1 MAARVRFGLLVAMFQ
16 AMSKDRT
23 AAKKRGRL
31 RVLLDSAYGDSGR
44 DDYFSA
50 LRLVLPGLDR
60 ERGSYGLKEAALAS
74 ALVDALGIA
83 KDSPDAVRLTN
94 WRRGGSFRNAGNFAL
109 VAAEVLQ
116 RRQGM
121 TSGGL
126 TIKEVNDALD
136 HLAATENRSEKAS
149 ILSSLIKKTNALEMK
164 WLLMI
169 ILKDL
174 KLGISEKS
182 IFHEFHPDAEDL
194 FNVTCDL
201 KLVCEKLNDRSQRH
215 KRQDIEVGKAVRPQ
229 LAMRVSNASS
239 AWKKLNGKQVVAEC
253 KFDGDRIQ
261 IHKNG
266 EEIHFFSRSFLDHS
280 EYAAGM
286 SKVIKENILVDR
298 CILDG
303 EMLVWDTVLNRFA
316 EFGSNQEIGFWN
328 LPENCR
334 TSYFLLGLNYFLL
347 TAKAAQEG
355 LETDRQ
361 RSPYIAFDILYAG
374 DTSIIHQ
381 SLIERHEILRKVVR
395 PLKGHL
401 EILVP
406 TGGLN
411 IHRPPDEPCWSILAH
426 NIDDVEKFFK
436 DTVDNREE
444 GIVLKDLESKW
455 EPGDRSG
462 KWLKLKPDYIHAGA
476 DLDVIIIGGYY
487 GSGRRGGEVA
497 QFLVGLAVP
506 SDDNSYPKRFL
517 SFCRVGTGLSDEE
530 LDALVTKLKPHF
542 RKYEYPKK
550 PPRFY
555 EVTNH
560 SKERPDVWIESPD
573 KSIIMSI
580 TSDIRMIK
588 SEVFAAPYSLRF
600 PRIQRLRYDKPWHEC
615 LDVQA
620 FVDIVNSS
628 NGTTHRAADD
638 DNGLKNVNLKP
649 SKTNKKVEKKN
660 VSIIPSHLMKTDIS
674 GLKGETLIF
683 ANSMFYFVN
692 IPPSYNLDYFH
703 KLVVE
708 NGGSFSMNLN
718 DSVTHCI
725 AAEKKGIKYQAAT
738 RQGRIIHYSWILDC
752 CKEKQLLHLQ
762 PKYILF
768 LADFARHKFPEEIDS
783 YADYFYCDIDIS
795 DLKQIFSNM
804 DKADVDSTM
813 VQRYK
818 KKYCADKRFCF
829 FQGCCVYFYHAPLVN
844 ADYNVISDLALK
856 RVKQDLTMHGGQ
868 VCSILAPATHLII
881 VSVLQ
886 TYNFDMLYKSLP
898 PADRRYLH
906 DKRLHVVSNKW
917 LEDSVEKQ
925 TKLPEST
932 YSLKPDTLEEIEIER
947 SEEVVQPSINKHEKN
962 EEIDR
967 SQVKHGTRKR
977 GRPSSSASRTAKPA
991 PKPVRR
997 TRARRG
1003 NQHAKIDD
1011 VELEEIDHGEAGQ
1024 DGQIPDRDNT
1034 SKMEVDSLDRD
1045 QVPPRPAR
1053 RTRARREKEN
1063 PKVHYGESE
1072 ESDPGETGQG
1082 DQKSDA
1088 DYICK
1093 IEEDSSNRD
1102 QGPHQVAPRAAR
1114 RSRVQRGKQHAKI
1127 DYGESEESGPGETGQ
1142 DDKMLDTD
1150 SIVKMEQ
1157 NTHDKDQEPPPGA
1170 QLITLDEQETKGL
1183 KWSTMETPSGPKHE
1197 SNDTVLR
1204 TNTAEATSSST
1215 TCDKMEQMV
1224 DPLRAMLLDM
1234 LPSLGLRKTGDGNKV
1249 PEAKYEKNPP
1259 WVGSSTSNYEA
1270 PVPQAASSASN
1281 SGVPAPHAGSS
1292 TQSTGFPAADPT
1304 AGAPKKKKVSYKD
1317 VADELLKDW

>member
-1 MAARVRFGLLVAMFQ
+1 MAATVRFGLLVAMFQ
-16 AMSKDRT
+16 AMSRDRT
-23 AAKKRGRL
+23 AAKKRARL
-31 RVLLDSAYGDSGR
+31 RALLDRAYGPGGR

-74 ALVDALGIA
+74 VLVDALGIA

-94 WRRGGSFRNAGNFAL
+94 WRRGGGFRNAGNFAL

-136 HLAATENRSEKAS
+136 RLAATENRSEKAS

-182 IFHEFHPDAEDL
+182 VFHEFHPDAEDL

-201 KLVCEKLNDRSQRH
+201 RLVCEKLNDRSQRH

-229 LAMRVSNASS
+229 LSMRVNNASS
-239 AWKKLNGKQVVAEC
+239 AWKKLHGKQVVAEC

-280 EYAAGM
+280 EYAPGM
-286 SKVIKENILVDR
+286 SKVIIENILVDR

-316 EFGSNQEIGFWN
+316 EFGSNQEI
-328 LPENCR
+328 
-334 TSYFLLGLNYFLL
+334 
-347 TAKAAQEG
+347 AKAAKEG

-361 RSPYIAFDILYAG
+361 LCYVAFDILYAG
-374 DTSIIHQ
+374 DTSVIHQ
-381 SLIERHEILRKVVR
+381 SLTERHEILQKVVR

-426 NIDDVEKFFK
+426 SLDDVEKFFK

-444 GIVLKDLESKW
+444 GIILKDLESKW

-542 RKYEYPKK
+542 RKNEYPKK

-573 KSIIMSI
+573 KSVIISI
-580 TSDIRMIK
+580 TSDIRTIK

-620 FVDIVNSS
+620 FVDIVHSS

-638 DNGLKNVNLKP
+638 DNDLKNVKVKQP
-649 SKTNKKVEKKN
+649 RTNKKGEKKN

-683 ANSMFYFVN
+683 ANTMFYFVN

-752 CKEKQLLHLQ
+752 CKEKRLLHLQ

-783 YADYFYCDIDIS
+783 YADYFYWDIDIS

-804 DKADVDSTM
+804 DRAVVDSNM
-813 VQRYK
+813 VHHYK
-818 KKYCADKRFCF
+818 KKYCADERFCF

-886 TYNFDMLYKSLP
+886 AYNFDMLYKSLP
-898 PADRRYLH
+898 PAERRYLH
-906 DKRLHVVSNKW
+906 DKRLQVVSNKW

-925 TKLPEST
+925 TRLPETT

-947 SEEVVQPSINKHEKN
+947 SEETVQPCNDKLEENEKA
-962 EEIDR
+962 DT
-967 SQVKHGTRKR
+967 SHVKHAPRKR

-991 PKPVRR
+991 PRPVRR

-1011 VELEEIDHGEAGQ
+1011 VEPEESDHGETGL
-1024 DGQIPDRDNT
+1024 DDQIPDTDNI
-1034 SKMEVDSLDRD
+1034 SKMEVDSFDKD
-1045 QVPPRPAR
+1045 QVSARPVR
-1053 RTRARREKEN
+1053 RTRARRGKQHA
-1063 PKVHYGESE
+1063 KIDYGQSE
-1072 ESDPGETGQG
+1072 ESDPGETGQD
-1082 DQKSDA
+1082 DQRLDA
-1088 DYICK
+1088 DYISK
-1093 IEEDSSNRD
+1093 MEEDSSDRD
-1102 QGPHQVAPRAAR
+1102 QGAHPTAPRVVR
-1114 RSRVQRGKQHAKI
+1114 RSRAQRGKWLAKI
-1127 DYGESEESGPGETGQ
+1127 DRETGPGETGQ
-1142 DDKMLDTD
+1142 DDKKLNAD
-1150 SIVKMEQ
+1150 SISKMEEHA
-1157 NTHDKDQEPPPGA
+1157 HDKDQEPPPGA
-1170 QLITLDEQETKGL
+1170 QLITLDEQEPKGI
-1183 KWSTMETPSGPKHE
+1183 KSSTTETPSSPKHE
-1197 SNDTVLR
+1197 RNQTVLR
-1204 TNTAEATSSST
+1204 RDTAETTSSA
-1215 TCDKMEQMV
+1215 TCEKMEQMV
-1224 DPLRAMLLDM
+1224 DPLHAMLLDM
-1234 LPSLGLRKTGDGNKV
+1234 IPSLGQMKTDVGNRV
-1249 PEAKYEKNPP
+1249 AEAKAETNPP
-1259 WVGSSTSNYEA
+1259 WVGSSTSSYVA
-1270 PVPQAASSASN
+1270 PVPQASASSASS

-1292 TQSTGFPAADPT
+1292 TQSTGVPAPDPT

-1317 VADELLKDW
+1317 VAGALLKDW

>member
-1 MAARVRFGLLVAMFQ
+1 MAATVRFGLLVAMFQ
-16 AMSKDRT
+16 AMSRDRT
-23 AAKKRGRL
+23 AAKKRARL
-31 RVLLDSAYGDSGR
+31 RALLDRAYGPGGR

-74 ALVDALGIA
+74 VLVDALGIA

-94 WRRGGSFRNAGNFAL
+94 WRRGGGFRNAGNFAL

-136 HLAATENRSEKAS
+136 RLAATENRSEKAS

-182 IFHEFHPDAEDL
+182 VFHEFHPDAEDL

-201 KLVCEKLNDRSQRH
+201 RLVCEKLNDRSQRH

-229 LAMRVSNASS
+229 LAMRVNNASS
-239 AWKKLNGKQVVAEC
+239 AWKKLHGKQVVAEC

-266 EEIHFFSRSFLDHS
+266 EEIHFFSR
-280 EYAAGM
+280 
-286 SKVIKENILVDR
+286 I
-298 CILDG
+298 C
-303 EMLVWDTVLNRFA
+303 T
-316 EFGSNQEIGFWN
+316 WN
-328 LPENCR
+328 VQ
-334 TSYFLLGLNYFLL
+334 T
-347 TAKAAQEG
+347 KAAKEG

-361 RSPYIAFDILYAG
+361 LCYVAFDILYAG
-374 DTSIIHQ
+374 DTSVIHQ
-381 SLIERHEILRKVVR
+381 SLTERHEILRKVVR

-426 NIDDVEKFFK
+426 SLDDVEKFFK

-444 GIVLKDLESKW
+444 GIILKDLESKW

-542 RKYEYPKK
+542 RKNEYPKK

-573 KSIIMSI
+573 KSVIISI
-580 TSDIRMIK
+580 TSDIRTIK

-620 FVDIVNSS
+620 FVDIVHSS

-638 DNGLKNVNLKP
+638 DNDLKNVK
-649 SKTNKKVEKKN
+649 
-660 VSIIPSHLMKTDIS
+660 
-674 GLKGETLIF
+674 
-683 ANSMFYFVN
+683 
-692 IPPSYNLDYFH
+692 
-703 KLVVE
+703 

-752 CKEKQLLHLQ
+752 CKEKRLLHLQ

-783 YADYFYCDIDIS
+783 YADYFYWDIDIS

-804 DKADVDSTM
+804 DRAVVDSNM
-813 VQRYK
+813 VHHYK
-818 KKYCADKRFCF
+818 KRYCADERFCF

-886 TYNFDMLYKSLP
+886 AYNFDMLYKSLP
-898 PADRRYLH
+898 PAERRYLH
-906 DKRLHVVSNKW
+906 DKRLQVVSNKW

-925 TKLPEST
+925 TRLPETT

-947 SEEVVQPSINKHEKN
+947 SEETVQPCNDKLEENEKA
-962 EEIDR
+962 DT
-967 SQVKHGTRKR
+967 SHVKHAPRKR

-991 PKPVRR
+991 PRPVRR

-1011 VELEEIDHGEAGQ
+1011 VEPEESDHGETGL
-1024 DGQIPDRDNT
+1024 DDQIPDTDNI
-1034 SKMEVDSLDRD
+1034 SKMEVDSFDKD
-1045 QVPPRPAR
+1045 QVSARPVR
-1053 RTRARREKEN
+1053 RTRARRGKQHA
-1063 PKVHYGESE
+1063 KVDYGQSE
-1072 ESDPGETGQG
+1072 ESDPGETGQD
-1082 DQKSDA
+1082 DQRLDA
-1088 DYICK
+1088 DYISK
-1093 IEEDSSNRD
+1093 MEEDSSDRD
-1102 QGPHQVAPRAAR
+1102 QGAHPAVPRVVR
-1114 RSRVQRGKQHAKI
+1114 RSRAQRGKWLAKI
-1127 DYGESEESGPGETGQ
+1127 DHETGPGETGQ
-1142 DDKMLDTD
+1142 DDKKLNAD
-1150 SIVKMEQ
+1150 SISKMEEHA
-1157 NTHDKDQEPPPGA
+1157 HDKDQEPPPGA
-1170 QLITLDEQETKGL
+1170 QLITLDEQEPKGI
-1183 KWSTMETPSGPKHE
+1183 KSSTTETPSSPKHE
-1197 SNDTVLR
+1197 RNQTVLR
-1204 TNTAEATSSST
+1204 RDTAETTSSA
-1215 TCDKMEQMV
+1215 TCEKMEQMV
-1224 DPLRAMLLDM
+1224 DPLHAMLLDM
-1234 LPSLGLRKTGDGNKV
+1234 IPSLGQMKTDVGNRV
-1249 PEAKYEKNPP
+1249 AEAKAETNPP
-1259 WVGSSTSNYEA
+1259 WVGSSTSSYVA
-1270 PVPQAASSASN
+1270 PVPQASASSASS

-1292 TQSTGFPAADPT
+1292 TQSTGVPAPDPT

-1317 VADELLKDW
+1317 VAGALLKDW

>member
-1 MAARVRFGLLVAMFQ
+1 MAATVRFGLLVAMFQ
-16 AMSKDRT
+16 AMSRDRT
-23 AAKKRGRL
+23 AAKKRARL
-31 RVLLDSAYGDSGR
+31 RALLDRAYGPGGR

-74 ALVDALGIA
+74 VLVDALGIA

-94 WRRGGSFRNAGNFAL
+94 WRRGGGFRNAGNFAL

-136 HLAATENRSEKAS
+136 RLAATENRSEKAS

-169 ILKDL
+169 ILKGWVALQVAFLQWFWIAVDAFHL

-182 IFHEFHPDAEDL
+182 VFHEFHPDAEDL

-201 KLVCEKLNDRSQRH
+201 RLVCEKLNDRSQRH
-215 KRQDIEVGKAVRPQ
+215 KRQ
-229 LAMRVSNASS
+229 LH
-239 AWKKLNGKQVVAEC
+239 GKQVVAEC

-266 EEIHFFSRSFLDHS
+266 EEIHFFSR
-280 EYAAGM
+280 
-286 SKVIKENILVDR
+286 I
-298 CILDG
+298 C
-303 EMLVWDTVLNRFA
+303 T
-316 EFGSNQEIGFWN
+316 WN
-328 LPENCR
+328 VQ
-334 TSYFLLGLNYFLL
+334 T
-347 TAKAAQEG
+347 KAAKEG

-361 RSPYIAFDILYAG
+361 LCYVAFDILYAG
-374 DTSIIHQ
+374 DTSVIHQ
-381 SLIERHEILRKVVR
+381 SLTERHEILRKVVR

-426 NIDDVEKFFK
+426 SLDDVEKFFK

-444 GIVLKDLESKW
+444 GIILKDLESKW

-542 RKYEYPKK
+542 RKNEYPKK

-573 KSIIMSI
+573 KSVIISI
-580 TSDIRMIK
+580 TSDIRTIK

-620 FVDIVNSS
+620 FVDIVHSS

-638 DNGLKNVNLKP
+638 DNDLKNVK
-649 SKTNKKVEKKN
+649 
-660 VSIIPSHLMKTDIS
+660 
-674 GLKGETLIF
+674 
-683 ANSMFYFVN
+683 
-692 IPPSYNLDYFH
+692 
-703 KLVVE
+703 

-725 AAEKKGIKYQAAT
+725 AAEKK
-738 RQGRIIHYSWILDC
+738 
-752 CKEKQLLHLQ
+752 
-762 PKYILF
+762 
-768 LADFARHKFPEEIDS
+768 DFARHKFPEEIDS
-783 YADYFYCDIDIS
+783 YADYFYWDIDIS

-804 DKADVDSTM
+804 DRAVVDSNM
-813 VQRYK
+813 VHHYK
-818 KKYCADKRFCF
+818 KRYCADERFCF

-886 TYNFDMLYKSLP
+886 AYNFDMLYKSLP
-898 PADRRYLH
+898 PAERRYLH
-906 DKRLHVVSNKW
+906 DKRLQVVSNKW

-925 TKLPEST
+925 TRLPETT

-947 SEEVVQPSINKHEKN
+947 SEETVQPCNDKLEENEKA
-962 EEIDR
+962 DT
-967 SQVKHGTRKR
+967 SHVKHAPRKR

-991 PKPVRR
+991 PRPVRR

-1011 VELEEIDHGEAGQ
+1011 VEPEESDHGETGL
-1024 DGQIPDRDNT
+1024 DDQIPDTDNI
-1034 SKMEVDSLDRD
+1034 SKMEVDSFDKD
-1045 QVPPRPAR
+1045 QVSARPVR
-1053 RTRARREKEN
+1053 RTRARRGKQHA
-1063 PKVHYGESE
+1063 KVDYGQSE
-1072 ESDPGETGQG
+1072 ESDPGETGQD
-1082 DQKSDA
+1082 DQRLDA
-1088 DYICK
+1088 DYISK
-1093 IEEDSSNRD
+1093 MEEDSSDRD
-1102 QGPHQVAPRAAR
+1102 QGAHPAVPRVVR
-1114 RSRVQRGKQHAKI
+1114 RSRAQRGKWLAKI
-1127 DYGESEESGPGETGQ
+1127 DHETGPGETGQ
-1142 DDKMLDTD
+1142 DDKKLNAD
-1150 SIVKMEQ
+1150 SISKMEEHA
-1157 NTHDKDQEPPPGA
+1157 HDKDQEPPPGA
-1170 QLITLDEQETKGL
+1170 QLITLDEQEPKGI
-1183 KWSTMETPSGPKHE
+1183 KSSTTETPSSPKHE
-1197 SNDTVLR
+1197 RNQTVLR
-1204 TNTAEATSSST
+1204 RDTAETTSSA
-1215 TCDKMEQMV
+1215 TCEKMEQMV
-1224 DPLRAMLLDM
+1224 DPLHAMLLDM
-1234 LPSLGLRKTGDGNKV
+1234 IPSLGQMKTDVGNRV
-1249 PEAKYEKNPP
+1249 AEAKAETNPP
-1259 WVGSSTSNYEA
+1259 WVGSSTSSYVA
-1270 PVPQAASSASN
+1270 PVPQASASSASS

-1292 TQSTGFPAADPT
+1292 TQSTGVPAPDPT

-1317 VADELLKDW
+1317 VAGALLKDW

>member
-1 MAARVRFGLLVAMFQ
+1 MAATVRFGLLVAMFQ
-16 AMSKDRT
+16 AMARDRT

-31 RVLLDSAYGDSGR
+31 RTFLDRAYGPSGR

-60 ERGSYGLKEAALAS
+60 ERGSYGLKEAALA
-74 ALVDALGIA
+74 AVLVDALGIA
-83 KDSPDAVRLTN
+83 KDSDDAVRLTN
-94 WRRGGSFRNAGNFAL
+94 WRRGGGGRNAGNFAL

-136 HLAATENRSEKAS
+136 RLTATENRSEKAS
-149 ILSSLIKKTNALEMK
+149 ILSSLIKRTNALEMK

-182 IFHEFHPDAEDL
+182 VFHEFHPDAEDL

-201 KLVCEKLNDRSQRH
+201 KLVCEKLNDRSQSH

-239 AWKKLNGKQVVAEC
+239 AWKKLHGKQVVAEC

-266 EEIHFFSRSFLDHS
+266 EEIHFFSRNFFDHS
-280 EYAAGM
+280 EYAPGM

-316 EFGSNQEIGFWN
+316 EFGSNQEI
-328 LPENCR
+328 
-334 TSYFLLGLNYFLL
+334 
-347 TAKAAQEG
+347 AKAAREG

-361 RSPYIAFDILYAG
+361 LCCILQFEMALIFSQCIDVAFDILYAG
-374 DTSIIHQ
+374 DTSVIHQ
-381 SLIERHEILRKVVR
+381 SLTERHEILRKVVR
-395 PLKGHL
+395 TLKGHL

-411 IHRPPDEPCWSILAH
+411 IHRPPDEPCWSIFAH
-426 NIDDVEKFFK
+426 NVDDVEKFFK
-436 DTVDNREE
+436 DTIDNRDE

-497 QFLVGLAVP
+497 QYLVGLAVP

-542 RKYEYPKK
+542 RKNEYPKK

-555 EVTNH
+555 EVTNNA
-560 SKERPDVWIESPD
+560 KERPDVWIESPD
-573 KSIIMSI
+573 KSVIISI
-580 TSDIRMIK
+580 TSDIRTIK
-588 SEVFAAPYSLRF
+588 SEVFAAPYNLRF
-600 PRIQRLRYDKPWHEC
+600 PRIQRVRYDKPWHEC

-620 FVDIVNSS
+620 FVDIVHAS
-628 NGTTHRAADD
+628 NGTTHRAAAD
-638 DNGLKNVNLKP
+638 DNGLKNDNLKP
-649 SKTNKKVEKKN
+649 SRKNKKEDKKN

-683 ANSMFYFVN
+683 ANTLFYFVN
-692 IPPSYNLDYFH
+692 IPPSYNLEYFH

-725 AAEKKGIKYQAAT
+725 AADKKGIKYQAAI
-738 RQGRIIHYSWILDC
+738 RRGRIIHYSWVLDC
-752 CKEKQLLHLQ
+752 CKEKHLLHLQ

-783 YADYFYCDIDIS
+783 YADYFYWDIDIS

-804 DKADVDSTM
+804 DRVVVDSNM
-813 VQRYK
+813 VHHYK
-818 KKYCADKRFCF
+818 RKYCAEQRFCF
-829 FQGCCVYFYHAPLVN
+829 LQGCCVYFYHAPLVN
-844 ADYNVISDLALK
+844 ADYNVISDCALK

-868 VCSILAPATHLII
+868 VCSSLAPATHLII

-886 TYNFDMLYKSLP
+886 AYNFDMLYKGLP
-898 PADRRYLH
+898 PVERRYLH

-925 TKLPEST
+925 TKLPETS
-932 YSLKPDTLEEIEIER
+932 YSLKPDTLEEVEIER
-947 SEEVVQPSINKHEKN
+947 SEENVQPSDDKHEEN

-967 SQVKHGTRKR
+967 SYVKHVPRKR
-977 GRPSSSASRTAKPA
+977 GRVAR
-991 PKPVRR
+991 PVRR
-997 TRARRG
+997 TRARGG
-1003 NQHAKIDD
+1003 NQHAKIND
-1011 VELEEIDHGEAGQ
+1011 VEPEESDHRETCQ
-1024 DGQIPDRDNT
+1024 DDDKLDTDNI
-1034 SKMEVDSLDRD
+1034 SKIEVDNFYKD
-1045 QVPPRPAR
+1045 QAPRPVQ
-1053 RTRARREKEN
+1053 RTRAR
-1063 PKVHYGESE
+1063 
-1072 ESDPGETGQG
+1072 
-1082 DQKSDA
+1082 
-1088 DYICK
+1088 
-1093 IEEDSSNRD
+1093 
-1102 QGPHQVAPRAAR
+1102 AR
-1114 RSRVQRGKQHAKI
+1114 KRRAKI
-1127 DYGESEESGPGETGQ
+1127 VYGESEESGPSETGQ
-1142 DDKMLDTD
+1142 DDQKLDADYTSKMEEDSSDRDQMPHPAAARPVRRSGRGKRHAKIDYVEYEESGPGETTGQYYQKLDTD
-1150 SIVKMEQ
+1150 SISKIEER
-1157 NTHDKDQEPPPGA
+1157 NHDKDRGPPPGSRF
-1170 QLITLDEQETKGL
+1170 ITLDEQEPQRIKL
-1183 KWSTMETPSGPKHE
+1183 NIMETPSSPNRE
-1197 SNDTVLR
+1197 SNDTFLR
-1204 TNTAEATSSST
+1204 TDTAEATSST
-1215 TCDKMEQMV
+1215 ACEKMEQTV
-1224 DPLRAMLLDM
+1224 DPLHAMLLDM
-1234 LPSLGLRKTGDGNKV
+1234 IPSLSQKKTVDGNMA
-1249 PEAKYEKNPP
+1249 PEAIAENNPP
-1259 WVGSSTSNYEA
+1259 RVGSSTSNFEV
-1270 PVPQAASSASN
+1270 PVPQAATVPSN
-1281 SGVPAPHAGSS
+1281 TGVPAPQAGSS
-1292 TQSTGFPAADPT
+1292 TQSSGFPAPDPA

-1317 VADELLKDW
+1317 VVGELLKDW

>member
-1 MAARVRFGLLVAMFQ
+1 MAATVRFGLLVAMFQ
-16 AMSKDRT
+16 AMSRDRT

-31 RVLLDSAYGDSGR
+31 RALLDRAYGPGGR

-74 ALVDALGIA
+74 VLVDALGIA

-94 WRRGGSFRNAGNFAL
+94 WRRGGGFRNAGNFAL

-121 TSGGL
+121 ISGGL

-136 HLAATENRSEKAS
+136 RLAATENRSEKAS

-182 IFHEFHPDAEDL
+182 VFHEFHPDAEDL

-201 KLVCEKLNDRSQRH
+201 RLVCEKLNDRSQRH

-239 AWKKLNGKQVVAEC
+239 AWKKLHGKQVVAEC

-266 EEIHFFSRSFLDHS
+266 EEIHFFSR
-280 EYAAGM
+280 
-286 SKVIKENILVDR
+286 V
-298 CILDG
+298 C
-303 EMLVWDTVLNRFA
+303 T
-316 EFGSNQEIGFWN
+316 WN
-328 LPENCR
+328 VQ
-334 TSYFLLGLNYFLL
+334 T
-347 TAKAAQEG
+347 KAAKEG

-361 RSPYIAFDILYAG
+361 LCCILEWIASYVPALCLDILSCQDYVAFDILYAG
-374 DTSIIHQ
+374 DTSVIHQ
-381 SLIERHEILRKVVR
+381 SLTERHEILRKVVR

-411 IHRPPDEPCWSILAH
+411 IHRPPDEPCWSIFAQSL
-426 NIDDVEKFFK
+426 DDVEKFFK
-436 DTVDNREE
+436 DTVDNRDE
-444 GIVLKDLESKW
+444 GIILKDLESKW

-497 QFLVGLAVP
+497 QFLIGLAVP

-542 RKYEYPKK
+542 RKNEYPKK

-573 KSIIMSI
+573 KSVIISI
-580 TSDIRMIK
+580 TSDIRTIK

-620 FVDIVNSS
+620 FVDIVHSS

-638 DNGLKNVNLKP
+638 DNGLKNVKVKQP
-649 SKTNKKVEKKN
+649 RTNKKGEKKN

-683 ANSMFYFVN
+683 ANTMFYFVN

-738 RQGRIIHYSWILDC
+738 RQGRIIHYSWIIDC
-752 CKEKQLLHLQ
+752 CKEKHLLHLQ

-783 YADYFYCDIDIS
+783 YADYFYWDIDIS

-804 DKADVDSTM
+804 DRAVVDSNM
-813 VQRYK
+813 VHRYK
-818 KKYCADKRFCF
+818 KKYCTDERFCF

-886 TYNFDMLYKSLP
+886 AYNFDMLYKSLP
-898 PADRRYLH
+898 PAERRYLH
-906 DKRLHVVSNKW
+906 DKRLQVVSNKW

-925 TKLPEST
+925 TRLPETT

-947 SEEVVQPSINKHEKN
+947 SEETVQPSNDKLEEN
-962 EEIDR
+962 EEVDTSR
-967 SQVKHGTRKR
+967 VKHVPRKR
-977 GRPSSSASRTAKPA
+977 GRPSSSASKTAKPA
-991 PKPVRR
+991 PRPVRR

-1011 VELEEIDHGEAGQ
+1011 VEPEESDHGETGL
-1024 DGQIPDRDNT
+1024 DDQIPDTDNI
-1034 SKMEVDSLDRD
+1034 SKMEVDSFDKD
-1045 QVPPRPAR
+1045 QVSARPVR
-1053 RTRARREKEN
+1053 RTWAR
-1063 PKVHYGESE
+1063 
-1072 ESDPGETGQG
+1072 
-1082 DQKSDA
+1082 
-1088 DYICK
+1088 
-1093 IEEDSSNRD
+1093 
-1102 QGPHQVAPRAAR
+1102 
-1114 RSRVQRGKQHAKI
+1114 RGKQHAKI
-1127 DYGESEESGPGETGQ
+1127 DYGQSGESDPGETGQDDQKLDADYISKMEEDYSDRDQGAHPAAPRAVQKSRAQRGKRLAKIDHGESEESGPGETGQ
-1142 DDKMLDTD
+1142 DDKKLDAD
-1150 SIVKMEQ
+1150 SISKMEEHA
-1157 NTHDKDQEPPPGA
+1157 HDNDQEPPPGA
-1170 QLITLDEQETKGL
+1170 QFITLDEQEPEGIKS
-1183 KWSTMETPSGPKHE
+1183 STTETPSNSTKHE
-1197 SNDTVLR
+1197 RYETVLR
-1204 TNTAEATSSST
+1204 TDTAEATSSA
-1215 TCDKMEQMV
+1215 TCEKMEQMV
-1224 DPLRAMLLDM
+1224 DPLHAMLLDM
-1234 LPSLGLRKTGDGNKV
+1234 IPSLGRKKTDVGNRV
-1249 PEAKYEKNPP
+1249 AEAKADKNPP
-1259 WVGSSTSNYEA
+1259 WVGSSTSSYVA
-1270 PVPQAASSASN
+1270 PVPQASASSASN
-1281 SGVPAPHAGSS
+1281 SGVPAQHAGSS
-1292 TQSTGFPAADPT
+1292 TQSTGVPAPDPT

-1317 VADELLKDW
+1317 VAGELLKDW

>member
-1 MAARVRFGLLVAMFQ
+1 MAATVRFGLLVAMFQ
-16 AMSKDRT
+16 AMSRDRT

-31 RVLLDSAYGDSGR
+31 RALLDRAYGPSGR

-74 ALVDALGIA
+74 VLVDALGIA

-94 WRRGGSFRNAGNFAL
+94 WRRGGGGRNAGNFAL

-136 HLAATENRSEKAS
+136 RLAATENRSEKAS

-201 KLVCEKLNDRSQRH
+201 RLVCEKLNDQSQRH

-229 LAMRVSNASS
+229 LAVRVNNASS
-239 AWKKLNGKQVVAEC
+239 AWKKFHGKQVVAEC

-280 EYAAGM
+280 EYAPGM
-286 SKVIKENILVDR
+286 SKVIKENILADR

-316 EFGSNQEIGFWN
+316 EFGSNQEI
-328 LPENCR
+328 
-334 TSYFLLGLNYFLL
+334 
-347 TAKAAQEG
+347 AKAAKEG
-355 LETDRQ
+355 LETGRQ
-361 RSPYIAFDILYAG
+361 LCYVAFDILYAG
-374 DTSIIHQ
+374 DTSVIHQ
-381 SLIERHEILRKVVR
+381 SLTERHEILRKVVR
-395 PLKGHL
+395 PLKGRL

-411 IHRPPDEPCWSILAH
+411 IHRPPDKPCWSIFAH
-426 NIDDVEKFFK
+426 NLDDVEKFFK

-476 DLDVIIIGGYY
+476 DLDVIIIGGYF

-542 RKYEYPKK
+542 RKNEYPKK

-573 KSIIMSI
+573 KSIIISI
-580 TSDIRMIK
+580 TSDIRTIK

-600 PRIQRLRYDKPWHEC
+600 PRIQRVRYDKPWHEC

-620 FVDIVNSS
+620 FVDIVHSS

-638 DNGLKNVNLKP
+638 DNDLKNVNLKQP
-649 SKTNKKVEKKN
+649 RTNKKGEKRN

-683 ANSMFYFVN
+683 ANTMFYFVN

-752 CKEKQLLHLQ
+752 CKEKRLLHLQ

-783 YADYFYCDIDIS
+783 YADYFYWDIDIS

-804 DKADVDSTM
+804 DRAIVDSNM
-813 VQRYK
+813 AHHYK
-818 KKYCADKRFCF
+818 RKYCADERFCF

-868 VCSILAPATHLII
+868 VCSILAPATHVVI
-881 VSVLQ
+881 VSVLE

-898 PADRRYLH
+898 PSVRRYLH
-906 DKRLHVVSNKW
+906 DKRLNVVSNKW

-925 TKLPEST
+925 IKLPEIT

-947 SEEVVQPSINKHEKN
+947 SKETVQPSNDKHEEN

-967 SQVKHGTRKR
+967 SHVKHVPRKR
-977 GRPSSSASRTAKPA
+977 GRSSTSTSRAARAA
-991 PKPVRR
+991 PRPVRR
-997 TRARRG
+997 TRARKG
-1003 NQHAKIDD
+1003 HQHAKIDD
-1011 VELEEIDHGEAGQ
+1011 VEPEESDPSETGQ
-1024 DGQIPDRDNT
+1024 DDRKLDTDNI
-1034 SKMEVDSLDRD
+1034 SKMEVDNFDKD
-1045 QVPPRPAR
+1045 QVPPRPVQRTGAR
-1053 RTRARREKEN
+1053 
-1063 PKVHYGESE
+1063 
-1072 ESDPGETGQG
+1072 
-1082 DQKSDA
+1082 
-1088 DYICK
+1088 
-1093 IEEDSSNRD
+1093 
-1102 QGPHQVAPRAAR
+1102 
-1114 RSRVQRGKQHAKI
+1114 RGKQHAKI
-1127 DYGESEESGPGETGQ
+1127 DYGESEESDPGETGQNDKKLDADYISKMEEESSDRDQGPHPAAPRAVRRSRARRGKQHAKTDYGESEESGPGETGQ
-1142 DDKMLDTD
+1142 KEHKLGAD
-1150 SIVKMEQ
+1150 SVSKMEEHG
-1157 NTHDKDQEPPPGA
+1157 HDMYQEPPSGA
-1170 QLITLDEQETKGL
+1170 QFITLDEQEPKGIKLSTTETPRGL
-1183 KWSTMETPSGPKHE
+1183 KHE
-1197 SNDTVLR
+1197 INDTVLR
-1204 TNTAEATSSST
+1204 TDTAEATSSA
-1215 TCDKMEQMV
+1215 TCEKMEQMV
-1224 DPLRAMLLDM
+1224 DPLHAMLLDM
-1234 LPSLGLRKTGDGNKV
+1234 IPSLRQKKPEDGNSVPDAKV
-1249 PEAKYEKNPP
+1249 EKNPP
-1259 WVGSSTSNYEA
+1259 WVESSTSNYEA
-1270 PVPQAASSASN
+1270 PVPQAASSGPD
-1281 SGVPAPHAGSS
+1281 SGSPAQQAGSS
-1292 TQSTGFPAADPT
+1292 TQSTGVLAPDPT

-1317 VADELLKDW
+1317 VAGELLKDW

>member
-1 MAARVRFGLLVAMFQ
+1 MAATVRFGLLVAMFQ
-16 AMSKDRT
+16 AMSRDRT
-23 AAKKRGRL
+23 AAKKRARL
-31 RVLLDSAYGDSGR
+31 RALLDRAYGPGGR

-74 ALVDALGIA
+74 VLVDALGIA

-94 WRRGGSFRNAGNFAL
+94 WRRGGGFRNAGNFAL

-136 HLAATENRSEKAS
+136 RLAATENRSEKAS

-182 IFHEFHPDAEDL
+182 VFHEFHPDAEDL

-201 KLVCEKLNDRSQRH
+201 RLVCEKLNDRSQRH

-229 LAMRVSNASS
+229 LAMRVNNASS
-239 AWKKLNGKQVVAEC
+239 AWKKLHGKQVVAEC

-266 EEIHFFSRSFLDHS
+266 EEIHFFSR
-280 EYAAGM
+280 
-286 SKVIKENILVDR
+286 

-316 EFGSNQEIGFWN
+316 EFGSNQEI
-328 LPENCR
+328 
-334 TSYFLLGLNYFLL
+334 
-347 TAKAAQEG
+347 AKAAKEG

-361 RSPYIAFDILYAG
+361 LCYVAFDILYAG
-374 DTSIIHQ
+374 DTSVIHQ
-381 SLIERHEILRKVVR
+381 SLTERHEILRKVVR

-426 NIDDVEKFFK
+426 SLDDVEKFFK

-444 GIVLKDLESKW
+444 GIILKDLESKW

-542 RKYEYPKK
+542 RKNEYPKK

-573 KSIIMSI
+573 KSVIISI
-580 TSDIRMIK
+580 TSDIRTIK

-620 FVDIVNSS
+620 FVDIVHSS

-638 DNGLKNVNLKP
+638 DNDLKNVKVKQP
-649 SKTNKKVEKKN
+649 RTNKKGEKKN

-674 GLKGETLIF
+674 D
-683 ANSMFYFVN
+683 FVN

-752 CKEKQLLHLQ
+752 CKEKRLLHLQ

-783 YADYFYCDIDIS
+783 YADYFYWDIDIS

-804 DKADVDSTM
+804 DRAVVDSNM
-813 VQRYK
+813 VHHYK
-818 KKYCADKRFCF
+818 KKYCADERFCF

-886 TYNFDMLYKSLP
+886 AYNFDMLYKSLP
-898 PADRRYLH
+898 PAERRYLH
-906 DKRLHVVSNKW
+906 DKRLQVVSNKW

-925 TKLPEST
+925 TRLPETT

-947 SEEVVQPSINKHEKN
+947 SEETVQPCNDKLEENEKA
-962 EEIDR
+962 DT
-967 SQVKHGTRKR
+967 SHVKHASRKR

-991 PKPVRR
+991 PRPVRR

-1011 VELEEIDHGEAGQ
+1011 VE
-1024 DGQIPDRDNT
+1024 
-1034 SKMEVDSLDRD
+1034 
-1045 QVPPRPAR
+1045 
-1053 RTRARREKEN
+1053 
-1063 PKVHYGESE
+1063 SE
-1072 ESDPGETGQG
+1072 ESDPGETGQD
-1082 DQKSDA
+1082 DQRLDA
-1088 DYICK
+1088 DYISK
-1093 IEEDSSNRD
+1093 MEEDSSDRD
-1102 QGPHQVAPRAAR
+1102 QGAHPAAPRVVR
-1114 RSRVQRGKQHAKI
+1114 RSRAQRGKWLAKI
-1127 DYGESEESGPGETGQ
+1127 DRETGPGETGQ
-1142 DDKMLDTD
+1142 DDKKLNAD
-1150 SIVKMEQ
+1150 SISKMEEHA
-1157 NTHDKDQEPPPGA
+1157 HDKDQEPPPGA
-1170 QLITLDEQETKGL
+1170 QLITLDEQEPKGI
-1183 KWSTMETPSGPKHE
+1183 KSSTTETPSSPKHE
-1197 SNDTVLR
+1197 RNQTVLR
-1204 TNTAEATSSST
+1204 RDTAETTSSA
-1215 TCDKMEQMV
+1215 TCEKMEQMV
-1224 DPLRAMLLDM
+1224 DPLHAMLLDM
-1234 LPSLGLRKTGDGNKV
+1234 IPSLGQMKTDVGNRV
-1249 PEAKYEKNPP
+1249 AEAKAETNPP
-1259 WVGSSTSNYEA
+1259 WVGSSTSSYVA
-1270 PVPQAASSASN
+1270 PVPQASASSASS

-1292 TQSTGFPAADPT
+1292 TQSTGVPAPDPT

-1317 VADELLKDW
+1317 VAGALLKDW

>member
-1 MAARVRFGLLVAMFQ
+1 MAATVRFGLLVAMFQ
-16 AMSKDRT
+16 AMSRDRT
-23 AAKKRGRL
+23 AAKKRARL
-31 RVLLDSAYGDSGR
+31 RALLDRAYGPGGR

-74 ALVDALGIA
+74 VLVDALGIA

-94 WRRGGSFRNAGNFAL
+94 WRRGGGFRNAGNFAL

-136 HLAATENRSEKAS
+136 RLAATENRSEKAS

-182 IFHEFHPDAEDL
+182 VFHEFHPDAEDL

-201 KLVCEKLNDRSQRH
+201 RLVCEKLNDRSQRH

-229 LAMRVSNASS
+229 LAMRVNNASS
-239 AWKKLNGKQVVAEC
+239 AWKKLHGKQVVAEC

-266 EEIHFFSRSFLDHS
+266 EEIHFFSR
-280 EYAAGM
+280 
-286 SKVIKENILVDR
+286 I
-298 CILDG
+298 C
-303 EMLVWDTVLNRFA
+303 T
-316 EFGSNQEIGFWN
+316 WN
-328 LPENCR
+328 VQKCP
-334 TSYFLLGLNYFLL
+334 
-347 TAKAAQEG
+347 
-355 LETDRQ
+355 DV
-361 RSPYIAFDILYAG
+361 AFDILYAG
-374 DTSIIHQ
+374 DTSVIHQ
-381 SLIERHEILRKVVR
+381 SLTERHEILRKVVR

-426 NIDDVEKFFK
+426 SLDDVEKFFK

-444 GIVLKDLESKW
+444 GIILKDLESKW

-542 RKYEYPKK
+542 RKNEYPKK

-573 KSIIMSI
+573 KSVIISI
-580 TSDIRMIK
+580 TSDIRTIK

-620 FVDIVNSS
+620 FVDIVHSS

-638 DNGLKNVNLKP
+638 DNDLKNVK
-649 SKTNKKVEKKN
+649 
-660 VSIIPSHLMKTDIS
+660 
-674 GLKGETLIF
+674 
-683 ANSMFYFVN
+683 
-692 IPPSYNLDYFH
+692 
-703 KLVVE
+703 

-752 CKEKQLLHLQ
+752 CKEKRLLHLQ

-783 YADYFYCDIDIS
+783 YADYFYWDIDIS

-804 DKADVDSTM
+804 DRAVVDSNM
-813 VQRYK
+813 VHHYK
-818 KKYCADKRFCF
+818 KRYCADERFCF

-886 TYNFDMLYKSLP
+886 AYNFDMLYKSLP
-898 PADRRYLH
+898 PAERRYLH
-906 DKRLHVVSNKW
+906 DKRLQVVSNKW

-925 TKLPEST
+925 TRLPETT

-947 SEEVVQPSINKHEKN
+947 SEETVQPCNDKLEENEKA
-962 EEIDR
+962 DT
-967 SQVKHGTRKR
+967 SHVKHAPRKR

-991 PKPVRR
+991 PRPVRR

-1011 VELEEIDHGEAGQ
+1011 VEPEESDHGETGL
-1024 DGQIPDRDNT
+1024 DDQIPDTDNI
-1034 SKMEVDSLDRD
+1034 SKMEVDSFDKD
-1045 QVPPRPAR
+1045 QVSARPVR
-1053 RTRARREKEN
+1053 RTRARRGKQHA
-1063 PKVHYGESE
+1063 KVDYGQSE
-1072 ESDPGETGQG
+1072 ESDPGETGQD
-1082 DQKSDA
+1082 DQRLDA
-1088 DYICK
+1088 DYISK
-1093 IEEDSSNRD
+1093 MEEDSSDRD
-1102 QGPHQVAPRAAR
+1102 QGAHPAVPRVVR
-1114 RSRVQRGKQHAKI
+1114 RSRAQRGKWLAKI
-1127 DYGESEESGPGETGQ
+1127 DHETGPGETGQ
-1142 DDKMLDTD
+1142 DDKKLNAD
-1150 SIVKMEQ
+1150 SISKMEEHA
-1157 NTHDKDQEPPPGA
+1157 HDKDQEPPPGA
-1170 QLITLDEQETKGL
+1170 QLITLDEQEPKGI
-1183 KWSTMETPSGPKHE
+1183 KSSTTETPSSPKHE
-1197 SNDTVLR
+1197 RNQTVLR
-1204 TNTAEATSSST
+1204 RDTAETTSSA
-1215 TCDKMEQMV
+1215 TCEKMEQMV
-1224 DPLRAMLLDM
+1224 DPLHAMLLDM
-1234 LPSLGLRKTGDGNKV
+1234 IPSLGQMKTDVGNRV
-1249 PEAKYEKNPP
+1249 AEAKAETNPP
-1259 WVGSSTSNYEA
+1259 WVGSSTSSYVA
-1270 PVPQAASSASN
+1270 PVPQASASSASS

-1292 TQSTGFPAADPT
+1292 TQSTGVPAPDPT

-1317 VADELLKDW
+1317 VAGALLKDW

>member
-1 MAARVRFGLLVAMFQ
+1 MAATVRFGLLVAMFQ
-16 AMSKDRT
+16 AMSRDRT

-31 RVLLDSAYGDSGR
+31 RTFLDRAYGPSGR

-60 ERGSYGLKEAALAS
+60 ERGSYGLKEAALAA

-83 KDSPDAVRLTN
+83 KDSDDAVRLTN
-94 WRRGGSFRNAGNFAL
+94 WRRGGGGRNAGNFAL

-136 HLAATENRSEKAS
+136 RLPATENRSEKAS
-149 ILSSLIKKTNALEMK
+149 ILSSLIKKTNAFEMK

-201 KLVCEKLNDRSQRH
+201 KLVCEKLNDRSQSH

-239 AWKKLNGKQVVAEC
+239 AWKKLHGKQVVAEC

-266 EEIHFFSRSFLDHS
+266 EEIHFFSRNFFDHS
-280 EYAAGM
+280 EYAPGM

-316 EFGSNQEIGFWN
+316 EFGSNQEI
-328 LPENCR
+328 
-334 TSYFLLGLNYFLL
+334 
-347 TAKAAQEG
+347 AKAAREG

-361 RSPYIAFDILYAG
+361 QCIDVAFDILYAG
-374 DTSIIHQ
+374 DTSVIHQ
-381 SLIERHEILRKVVR
+381 SLTERHEILRKVVR
-395 PLKGHL
+395 TLKGHL

-411 IHRPPDEPCWSILAH
+411 IHRPPDEPCWSIFAR
-426 NIDDVEKFFK
+426 NVDDVEKFFK
-436 DTVDNREE
+436 DTIDNRDE

-497 QFLVGLAVP
+497 QYLVGLAVP

-542 RKYEYPKK
+542 RKNEYPKK

-555 EVTNH
+555 EVTNNA
-560 SKERPDVWIESPD
+560 KERPDVWIESPD
-573 KSIIMSI
+573 KSVIISI
-580 TSDIRMIK
+580 TSDIRTIK
-588 SEVFAAPYSLRF
+588 SEVFAAPYNLRF
-600 PRIQRLRYDKPWHEC
+600 PRIQRVRYDKPWHEC
-615 LDVQA
+615 LDVQG
-620 FVDIVNSS
+620 NSF
-628 NGTTHRAADD
+628 GEYCFYIKY
-638 DNGLKNVNLKP
+638 LLFC
-649 SKTNKKVEKKN
+649 
-660 VSIIPSHLMKTDIS
+660 
-674 GLKGETLIF
+674 LKGETLIF
-683 ANSMFYFVN
+683 ANTLFYFVN
-692 IPPSYNLDYFH
+692 IPPSYNLEYFH

-725 AAEKKGIKYQAAT
+725 AADKKGIKYQAAI
-738 RQGRIIHYSWILDC
+738 RRGRIVHYSWVLDC
-752 CKEKQLLHLQ
+752 CKEKRLLHLQ

-783 YADYFYCDIDIS
+783 YADYFYWDIDIS
-795 DLKQIFSNM
+795 DLKQIFSNINR
-804 DKADVDSTM
+804 AVVDSNM
-813 VQRYK
+813 VHHYK
-818 KKYCADKRFCF
+818 RKYCAEQRFCF

-844 ADYNVISDLALK
+844 ADYNVISDCALK

-868 VCSILAPATHLII
+868 VCSSLAPATHLII

-886 TYNFDMLYKSLP
+886 TYNFDMLYKGLP
-898 PADRRYLH
+898 PAERRYLH

-925 TKLPEST
+925 TKLPETS
-932 YSLKPDTLEEIEIER
+932 YSLKPDTLEEVEIER
-947 SEEVVQPSINKHEKN
+947 SEENVQPSDDKHEEN

-967 SQVKHGTRKR
+967 SYVKHVPRKR
-977 GRPSSSASRTAKPA
+977 GRVAR
-991 PKPVRR
+991 PVRR
-997 TRARRG
+997 TRAIRG
-1003 NQHAKIDD
+1003 NQHAKIND
-1011 VELEEIDHGEAGQ
+1011 VEPEESDHRETCQ
-1024 DGQIPDRDNT
+1024 DDQKLDTDNI
-1034 SKMEVDSLDRD
+1034 SKMEVDNFDKD
-1045 QVPPRPAR
+1045 QAPRPVQ
-1053 RTRARREKEN
+1053 RTRAR
-1063 PKVHYGESE
+1063 
-1072 ESDPGETGQG
+1072 
-1082 DQKSDA
+1082 A
-1088 DYICK
+1088 
-1093 IEEDSSNRD
+1093 
-1102 QGPHQVAPRAAR
+1102 
-1114 RSRVQRGKQHAKI
+1114 GKRHAKI
-1127 DYGESEESGPGETGQ
+1127 VYGESEESGPGETGQ
-1142 DDKMLDTD
+1142 DDQKLDANYTCKMEEDSSDRDQMPHPAAPRPVRRSGRGKRHAKIGYGEYEESGPGETTGQDDQKLDTD
-1150 SIVKMEQ
+1150 STSKIEEH
-1157 NTHDKDQEPPPGA
+1157 NHDKDRGPPPGA
-1170 QLITLDEQETKGL
+1170 QFITLDEQEPKGIKL
-1183 KWSTMETPSGPKHE
+1183 STMETPSSPKHE
-1197 SNDTVLR
+1197 SNDTFLR
-1204 TNTAEATSSST
+1204 TNTAEATSST
-1215 TCDKMEQMV
+1215 TCEKMEQMV
-1224 DPLRAMLLDM
+1224 DPLHAMLLDM
-1234 LPSLGLRKTGDGNKV
+1234 IPSLSQKKTVDGNMA
-1249 PEAKYEKNPP
+1249 PEARAEKNSPR
-1259 WVGSSTSNYEA
+1259 VGRSTSNYEV
-1270 PVPQAASSASN
+1270 PVPKAATMPPN
-1281 SGVPAPHAGSS
+1281 TGVPAPQAGSS
-1292 TQSTGFPAADPT
+1292 TQSSGLSAPDPA

-1317 VADELLKDW
+1317 VAGELLKDW

>member
-1 MAARVRFGLLVAMFQ
+1 MAATVRFGLLVAMFQ
-16 AMSKDRT
+16 AMSRDRT
-23 AAKKRGRL
+23 AAKKRARL
-31 RVLLDSAYGDSGR
+31 RALLDRAYGPGGR

-74 ALVDALGIA
+74 VLVDALGIA

-94 WRRGGSFRNAGNFAL
+94 WRRGGGFRNAGNFAL

-136 HLAATENRSEKAS
+136 RLAATENRSEKAS

-182 IFHEFHPDAEDL
+182 VFHEFHPDAEDL

-201 KLVCEKLNDRSQRH
+201 RLVCEKLNDRSQRH

-229 LAMRVSNASS
+229 LSMRVNNASS
-239 AWKKLNGKQVVAEC
+239 AWKKLHGKQVVAEC

-266 EEIHFFSRSFLDHS
+266 EEIHFFSR
-280 EYAAGM
+280 
-286 SKVIKENILVDR
+286 I
-298 CILDG
+298 C
-303 EMLVWDTVLNRFA
+303 T
-316 EFGSNQEIGFWN
+316 WN
-328 LPENCR
+328 VQ
-334 TSYFLLGLNYFLL
+334 T
-347 TAKAAQEG
+347 KAAKEG

-361 RSPYIAFDILYAG
+361 LCCILEWIASYVLALCVNILSCQDFFFSNKRESYVAFDILYAG
-374 DTSIIHQ
+374 DTSVIHQ
-381 SLIERHEILRKVVR
+381 SLTERHEILQKVVR

-426 NIDDVEKFFK
+426 SLDDVEKFFK

-444 GIVLKDLESKW
+444 GIILKDLESKW

-542 RKYEYPKK
+542 RKNEYPKK

-573 KSIIMSI
+573 N
-580 TSDIRMIK
+580 
-588 SEVFAAPYSLRF
+588 LRF

-620 FVDIVNSS
+620 FVDIVHSS

-638 DNGLKNVNLKP
+638 DNDLKNVKVKQP
-649 SKTNKKVEKKN
+649 RTNKKGEKKN

-683 ANSMFYFVN
+683 ANTMFYFVN

-725 AAEKKGIKYQAAT
+725 AAEKK
-738 RQGRIIHYSWILDC
+738 
-752 CKEKQLLHLQ
+752 
-762 PKYILF
+762 
-768 LADFARHKFPEEIDS
+768 DFARHKFPEEIDS
-783 YADYFYCDIDIS
+783 YADYFYWDIDIS

-804 DKADVDSTM
+804 DRAVVDSNM
-813 VQRYK
+813 VHHYK
-818 KKYCADKRFCF
+818 KKYCADERFCF

-886 TYNFDMLYKSLP
+886 AYNFDMLYKSLP
-898 PADRRYLH
+898 PAERRYLH
-906 DKRLHVVSNKW
+906 DKRLQVVSNKW

-925 TKLPEST
+925 TRLPETT

-947 SEEVVQPSINKHEKN
+947 SEETVQPCNDKLEENEKA
-962 EEIDR
+962 DT
-967 SQVKHGTRKR
+967 SHVKHAPRKR

-991 PKPVRR
+991 PRPVRR

-1011 VELEEIDHGEAGQ
+1011 VEPEESDHGETGL
-1024 DGQIPDRDNT
+1024 DDQIPDTDNI
-1034 SKMEVDSLDRD
+1034 SKMEVDSFDKD
-1045 QVPPRPAR
+1045 QVSARPVR
-1053 RTRARREKEN
+1053 RTRARRGKQHA
-1063 PKVHYGESE
+1063 KIDYGQSE
-1072 ESDPGETGQG
+1072 ESDPGETGQD
-1082 DQKSDA
+1082 DQRLDA
-1088 DYICK
+1088 DYISK
-1093 IEEDSSNRD
+1093 MEEDSSDRD
-1102 QGPHQVAPRAAR
+1102 QGAHPTAPRVVR
-1114 RSRVQRGKQHAKI
+1114 RSRAQRGKWLAKI
-1127 DYGESEESGPGETGQ
+1127 DRETGPGETGQ
-1142 DDKMLDTD
+1142 DDKKLNAD
-1150 SIVKMEQ
+1150 SISKMEEHA
-1157 NTHDKDQEPPPGA
+1157 HDKDQEPPPGA
-1170 QLITLDEQETKGL
+1170 QLITLDEQEPKGI
-1183 KWSTMETPSGPKHE
+1183 KSSTTETPSSPKHE
-1197 SNDTVLR
+1197 RNQTVLR
-1204 TNTAEATSSST
+1204 RDTAETTSSA
-1215 TCDKMEQMV
+1215 TCEKMEQMV
-1224 DPLRAMLLDM
+1224 DPLHAMLLDM
-1234 LPSLGLRKTGDGNKV
+1234 IPSLGQMKTDVGNRV
-1249 PEAKYEKNPP
+1249 AEAKAETNPP
-1259 WVGSSTSNYEA
+1259 WVGSSTSSYVA
-1270 PVPQAASSASN
+1270 PVPQASASSASS

-1292 TQSTGFPAADPT
+1292 TQSTGVPAPDPT

-1317 VADELLKDW
+1317 VAGALLKDW